1 MEYKYMVLVNTTLAS
16 FMSFLDSNIVVL
28 ALPTIVRELPGTSAF
43 DGVWII
49 LGYSIVAAVMLL
61 TLGRFGDIFGRVKM
75 YNLGFAVF
83 TVGSALC
90 GVSPNGAT
98 LVGFRIVQGLGS
110 ALIFANNNAILTDA
124 FPSNER
130 GRAIGVNQVVGIMGS
145 VVGLTIGGVLTQT
158 LGWRSIF
165 WINIPVGGFST
176 VWAYFRLRELS
187 VQAHIRE
194 GVDVLGNLLF
204 APGVGFVLYGLTFGA
219 FSGWGVYEAV
229 ITGIGLI
236 LIVLFVYAQTRIVYP
251 MMDLRL
257 FKNRV
262 FSSGIISNL
271 FSSIARGGVTLNL
284 SIFFQGVLL
293 YDAYKA
299 GILMLPYS
307 LAFVAAGPLSG
318 YLSDK
323 YGPTRFVTAG
333 LIVGSVGLAL
343 LAFFSY
349 NPSPVYSH
357 LVVGMILSGAGNGM
371 FVAPNIASIMNSV
384 QPTRR
389 GVASGMATLIYN
401 VGSLFSVSLIFVV
414 LATVAPRSELQ
425 NLFAGLPVQ
434 GDLNSRVFGRGVSMV
449 YGFMGV
455 FNFLALAPLS
465 LRLKR

>member
-1 MEYKYMVLVNTTLAS
+1 MVLVNTTLAS

-90 GVSPNGAT
+90 SVSPNGAT

-130 GRAIGVNQVVGIMGS
+130 GRAIGINQVVGIMGS
-145 VVGLTIGGVLTQT
+145 VIGLTIGGVLTQT

-187 VQAHIRE
+187 VQAHTRE

-204 APGVGFVLYGLTFGA
+204 APGVGLVLYGLTFGA
-219 FSGWGVYEAV
+219 FSGWGEYDTV
-229 ITGIGLI
+229 IMGIGLI

-262 FSSGIISNL
+262 FSSGIIANL

-293 YDAYKA
+293 YDAYRA

-318 YLSDK
+318 YLSDR

-343 LAFFSY
+343 LAVFSST
-349 NPSPVYSH
+349 PSPAYSH
-357 LVVGMILSGAGNGM
+357 LVVGMVLSGAGNGM

-401 VGSLFSVSLIFVV
+401 VGSLFSISLIFVV

-434 GDLNSRVFGRGVSMV
+434 GDLNSAVFGRGVSMV
-449 YGFMGV
+449 YALMGA
-455 FNFLALAPLS
+455 FNFLALAPLI